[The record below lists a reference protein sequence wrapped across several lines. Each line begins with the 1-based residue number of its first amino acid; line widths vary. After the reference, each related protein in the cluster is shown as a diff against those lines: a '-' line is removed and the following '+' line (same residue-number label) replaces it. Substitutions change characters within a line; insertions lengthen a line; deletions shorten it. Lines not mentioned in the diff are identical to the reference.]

1 MIPELGQ
8 FSLILALLIAIV
20 QSILPIAGVARKNSI
35 WINSAKYLALLQF
48 WLVLIAFMAL
58 MRSYIVSDFTVTIV
72 VNNSNSNKPLVY

>member
-58 MRSYIVSDFTVTIV
+58 MRSYIVRLYGD
-72 VNNSNSNKPLVY
+72 